1 MNENKDNKYVHYILK
16 ILSRVSK
23 VEKLV
28 TTIITAKIINCLLEF
43 IKTSKL
49 SIVHEYVSK
58 IMINLIKK
66 KHIIKAASLIIN
78 KKINLKGII
87 THKYKLF
94 DYKKAFLMAKNQKG
108 LKIIINP

>member
-49 SIVHEYVSK
+49 SIVHEYVSE

-66 KHIIKAASLIIN
+66 KHIISELKDFQVIKLPEDYLTKETLNRYNTIIS
-78 KKINLKGII
+78 II
-87 THKYKLF
+87 L
-94 DYKKAFLMAKNQKG
+94 L
-108 LKIIINP
+108 